1 MGRTVKEERVD
12 AIFAALSDRSRRDV
26 MRFISE
32 FGEASASELA
42 EQMPISRQ
50 AIVKHLT
57 ALADAGLVSA
67 EREGRQV
74 RYRLTPE
81 PLNEAM
87 RWIAEVGAE
96 WDDRLR
102 ALERMLRRRRR

>member
-1 MGRTVKEERVD
+1 M
-12 AIFAALSDRSRRDV
+12 S
-26 MRFISE
+26 FISE
-32 FGEASASELA
+32 FGDASASEIA

-50 AIVKHLT
+50 AIVKHLA
-57 ALADAGLVSA
+57 ALADVGLVSA

-81 PLNEAM
+81 PLNEAT
-87 RWIAEVGAE
+87 RWIAKVGAE

-102 ALERMLRRRRR
+102 ALERMLGRRRR

>member
-1 MGRTVKEERVD
+1 MTEQRVD
-12 AIFAALSDRSRRDV
+12 AIFAALSDRSRREV
-26 MRFISE
+26 MSFISE
-32 FGEASASELA
+32 SGEASASELA

-50 AIVKHLT
+50 AIVKHLA

-87 RWIAEVGAE
+87 RWMAEVGAE

-102 ALERMLRRRRR
+102 ALERMLSRRRR

>member
-1 MGRTVKEERVD
+1 VD
-12 AIFAALSDRSRRDV
+12 AIFAALSDRSRREV
-26 MRFISE
+26 MSFISE
-32 FGEASASELA
+32 YGDASASELA

-50 AIVKHLT
+50 AIVKHLG
-57 ALADAGLVSA
+57 ALAEAGLVSA

-102 ALERMLRRRRR
+102 ALEGILSRRRR